1 MRIPDQGIVNPRN
14 PRSHQRYPREN
25 QRYLRETN
33 NMAENEISFLIR
45 AAIFDVYNKLGA
57 GLYES
62 VYEKALI
69 IELNKRG
76 LEVQSQLGFKAVYDE
91 IDIGEAFKL
100 DLLVNDKVIIELKS
114 VEHLQEVHHKQII
127 TYLKLTGL
135 KLGILVNFNCS
146 DLKANIIRKVN
157 GL

>member
-1 MRIPDQGIVNPRN
+1 M
-14 PRSHQRYPREN
+14 
-25 QRYLRETN
+25 T
-33 NMAENEISFLIR
+33 ENEISFLIR

-114 VEHLQEVHHKQII
+114 VEHLQEVHQFIFI
-127 TYLKLTGL
+127 VGFVL
-135 KLGILVNFNCS
+135 FQEP
-146 DLKANIIRKVN
+146 
-157 GL
+157 